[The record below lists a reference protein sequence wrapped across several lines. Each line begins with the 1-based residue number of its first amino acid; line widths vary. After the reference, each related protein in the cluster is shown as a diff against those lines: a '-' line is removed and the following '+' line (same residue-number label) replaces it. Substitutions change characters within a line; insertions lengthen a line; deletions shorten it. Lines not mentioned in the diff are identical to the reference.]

1 MSGGVSMGM
10 YKFLMSC
17 GHEAKREVSDP
28 IKYYNIDREYYSK
41 QGLCD
46 ECWKGL
52 HEQVKKR
59 WEEQNERLLHRISK

>member
-1 MSGGVSMGM
+1 MGM
-10 YKFLMSC
+10 YKFMMSC
-17 GHEAKREVSDP
+17 GHEDTREVADP

-59 WEEQNERLLHRISK
+59 QITEELKED

>member
-1 MSGGVSMGM
+1 MGM
-10 YKFLMSC
+10 YKFMMSC
-17 GHEAKREVSDP
+17 GHEDTREVADP

-46 ECWKGL
+46 ECWKDL

-59 WEEQNERLLHRISK
+59 QIDC

>member
-1 MSGGVSMGM
+1 MRKMGM
-10 YKFLMSC
+10 YKFMMSC
-17 GHEAKREVSDP
+17 GHEDTREVADP
-28 IKYYNIDREYYSK
+28 TKYYNIDKEYYRK

-59 WEEQNERLLHRISK
+59 QEEQNERLLQRIRKQR

>member
-1 MSGGVSMGM
+1 MK

-17 GHEAKREVSDP
+17 GHESEREVAEPS
-28 IKYYNIDREYYSK
+28 KYYEIDRKYYSK

-46 ECWKGL
+46 ECWKCL